1 MGKKPKIHISWSGGK
16 DSALALHKIQQ
27 SDKYEI
33 VGLHTVIEED
43 SGRVGIHNIKEEFI
57 AAQAEELG
65 LPLTKLYLKKKPMA
79 YDKLMVEYYQ
89 SLKAEGIDYVMFGD
103 IFLEDLKD
111 FRESLMRKSGMR
123 GLYPLWKKDSEKL
136 IYEFLSEGFKTKLC
150 AVDAKFIDAQWVG
163 KALDSAFIMEHSN
176 IDPCGE
182 NGEYHSFVVDGPI
195 FKNQIPLKVTDKYE
209 HDFTFKVKNK
219 KGEEEVINDKFYFAE
234 FELS

>member
-1 MGKKPKIHISWSGGK
+1 MGKKTKIHISWSGGK
-16 DSALALHKIQQ
+16 DSALALHQTQQ

-43 SGRVGIHNIKEEFI
+43 SGRVGIHNVKEEFI
-57 AAQAEELG
+57 AAQAEQLG

-89 SLKAEGIDYVMFGD
+89 SLKEEGVDCVMFGD

-111 FRESLMRKSGMR
+111 FRESLMRKSGMK
-123 GLYPLWKKDSEKL
+123 GLYPLWEMDSEKL
-136 IYEFLSEGFKTKLC
+136 IYEFLNEGFKTKLC
-150 AVDAKFIDAQWVG
+150 AVDAKFIDAKWVG
-163 KALDSAFIMEHSN
+163 EELDSTFLANHPE

-195 FKNQIPLKVTDKYE
+195 FKNQIPLVLKSKYE
-209 HDFTFKVKNK
+209 QDFTFKVKNEN
-219 KGEEEVINDKFYFAE
+219 GEEEIIEDKFYFAE